1 MATAINYLS
10 PSTLV
15 RATFPNRSFGEVF
28 LTSAVSQLS
37 GAQRTSLGVLA
48 DVVSDIKL
56 TRETPAGFDSIK
68 ELAGAQYVG
77 YIIDKERLN
86 RKTGEWIRTDE
97 YRLIGAESNSFLDSR
112 IAYGE
117 IYRYRLKTV
126 VRITKREIITETV
139 KNNSLQNAE
148 VLIKQRLNEE
158 IAKHKELFLNTN
170 SIINRGINPK
180 SKAQQP
186 VEVKLFADFV
196 ARFSNDRIEIFQ
208 TSAPVSANS
217 RTAQNSKV
225 THLNILGRNFNVYL
239 PIINTTIT
247 TQREVYKSH
256 YYESLPSME
265 WTYVDI
271 YEDVPP
277 PPPESIKIT
286 PNTLSN
292 QIIISWLKPSASQRD
307 IKSYKIY
314 RRNAFTQPWTLLTE
328 LTELDINSD
337 GIPDGPVVLA
347 NSSNLYVDKNIVMN
361 QSYIYAISCVD
372 IHGIESFLSI
382 QVQAQ
387 LNPNFALEKEEK
399 PLKWISGSG
408 AKLDETNF
416 VYKKFLNRTEQ
427 IIAKKNVRITPN
439 SKFNETKRDF
449 IVKVRSLDTHEVKE
463 YKLTIK
469 NEKV

>member
-1 MATAINYLS
+1 MATSINYTS
-10 PSTLV
+10 PSSLI

-28 LTSAVSQLS
+28 LNSAITQLS

-48 DVVSDIKL
+48 DIVSDIKL
-56 TRETPAGFDSIK
+56 TRDTPPGFDSIK

-112 IAYGE
+112 VAYGE

-126 VRITKREIITETV
+126 VRVTKREIITETV

-148 VLIKQRLNEE
+148 ALIKQRLNEE
-158 IAKHKELFLNTN
+158 IAKNKEFFLNTN
-170 SIINRGINPK
+170 SIINKGLGPK
-180 SKAQQP
+180 AKAQKP
-186 VEVKLFADFV
+186 IEVKLFADFI
-196 ARFSNDRIEIFQ
+196 ARFSNDKIEILQ
-208 TSAPVSANS
+208 TTAPTATNS
-217 RTAQNSKV
+217 RTAQNSRI
-225 THLNILGRNFNVYL
+225 THLNVLGRNFNVYL

-247 TQREVYKSH
+247 TQREVYKSY
-256 YYESLPSME
+256 YYESLPSLD

-277 PPPESIKIT
+277 PPPEAIKIS

-292 QIIISWLKPSASQRD
+292 QIIISWLKPSNSQRD
-307 IKSYKIY
+307 IKSYKLY

-328 LTELDINSD
+328 VKELDINSD

-347 NSSNLYVDKNIVMN
+347 NSSNLFVDKNVSVN
-361 QSYIYAISCVD
+361 QKYIYAISCVD

-382 QVQAQ
+382 QIQAE
-387 LNPNFALEKEEK
+387 LNANFALEKEEK

-408 AKLDETNF
+408 AKLTETDF

-427 IIAKKNVRITPN
+427 IVAKKNIRITPN
-439 SKFNETKRDF
+439 TKFNETKRDF
-449 IVKVRSLDTHEVKE
+449 LIKVKSLDTHQVKE
-463 YKLTIK
+463 YKLTII

>member
-1 MATAINYLS
+1 MA
-10 PSTLV
+10 STLHYTSPASSI
-15 RATFPNRSFGEVF
+15 RATFPNRSFSEVF
-28 LTSAVSQLS
+28 LNSAITQLS

-56 TRETPAGFDSIK
+56 TRDMPAGFDSIK

-97 YRLIGAESNSFLDSR
+97 YRLIGAESNTFLDSR
-112 IAYGE
+112 VAYGE

-126 VRITKREIITETV
+126 VRVTKREIVTETV

-148 VLIKQRLNEE
+148 TLIKQRLNEE
-158 IAKHKELFLNTN
+158 IAKNKEFFLNAN
-170 SIINRGINPK
+170 SIINKGLNPK
-180 SKAQQP
+180 AKAQKP
-186 VEVKLFADFV
+186 IEIKLFADFV
-196 ARFSNDRIEIFQ
+196 ARFSNDKIEIFQ
-208 TSAPVSANS
+208 TTAPTSTNS
-217 RTAQNSKV
+217 RTAQNSKI
-225 THLNILGRNFNVYL
+225 THLNILGRSFNVYL

-256 YYESLPSME
+256 YYESLPSLD

-277 PPPESIKIT
+277 PPPEAIKIT

-292 QIIISWLKPSASQRD
+292 QILISWLKPSNSQRD
-307 IKSYKIY
+307 IQAYRLY
-314 RRNAFTQPWTLLTE
+314 RRNAFTQPWTLLKE
-328 LTELDINSD
+328 VKELDVNSD

-347 NSSNLYVDKNIVMN
+347 NSSNLYIDKNISLN

-387 LNPNFALEKEEK
+387 LNSNFALEKEEK

-408 AKLDETNF
+408 AKLNETDF

-427 IIAKKNVRITPN
+427 IVAKKNIRISPN
-439 SKFNETKRDF
+439 TKFNETRRDF
-449 IVKVRSLDTHEVKE
+449 LIKVKSLDTHQVKE
-463 YKLTIK
+463 YKLTII